1 MVRLLLDAGADIN
14 EDGAIVY
21 RDIESEEILYA
32 NGTALELAEQE
43 GHVGVVNMLLE
54 SLYNLYIESDISN
67 NEGGGKY

>member
-21 RDIESEEILYA
+21 RDMESKEILCA
-32 NGTALELAEQE
+32 NGTPLELAEQE

-54 SLYNLYIESDISN
+54 PLYNSYIESDISN
-67 NEGGGKY
+67 IERGV